1 MEKLKDQTQVI
12 KSIKKAMLD
21 DDVKAV
27 DVADALGV
35 KPQGLQKIWG
45 KKNFSFSDAQ
55 KVADALGYDFFYE
68 LRKRDG
74 AD

>member
-1 MEKLKDQTQVI
+1 M
-12 KSIKKAMLD
+12 
-21 DDVKAV
+21 KAV

-45 KKNFSFSDAQ
+45 KKNFSFNDAQ